1 MGGRIGKIDTI
12 TGVRAM
18 DKKAAFVFDTNFI
31 IKEKKLDE
39 VIANL
44 QDKYIVYITQV
55 SVNER
60 IAQQCR
66 DLKKKFNKVESIQN
80 ECGEIANISF
90 FSTFEKRAEDLC
102 AGVQKKYEQ
111 YFKDN
116 IIPMSTT
123 EKVFNEVLERS
134 YQKCAPFSPDKNA
147 SDKGF
152 KDTLMWI
159 SLLDYFKSNGPD
171 KIIFITDDKAFT
183 GQAKSLSDEFEE
195 ITGKGIEIKNSTFY
209 KELLAPTEISE
220 APKEAEI
227 PDLSGMRE
235 RIAVAVSA
243 LCVDDDMDSW
253 GNIFQANTFSTSV
266 RFDANMAE
274 IFLKKLDETIL
285 LHIFEK
291 SVPASCVFEP
301 LDDIVD
307 GNVGIPLTALENI
320 CGLYKEII
328 TNYPTFLHPF
338 YNAVASQ
345 LNCNYKQPQLVVED
359 GELPF

>member
-1 MGGRIGKIDTI
+1 
-12 TGVRAM
+12 M

-44 QDKYIVYITQV
+44 QDKFIVYITQV
-55 SVNER
+55 SIDER

-66 DLKKKFNKVESIQN
+66 DLKEKFNKVETIQN
-80 ECGEIANISF
+80 ECREIASISF
-90 FSTFEKRAEDLC
+90 FSTFEKCAEDIRT
-102 AGVQKKYEQ
+102 GVQKKYEQ

-116 IIPMSTT
+116 VIPMSTT

-134 YQKCAPFSPDKNA
+134 YQKRAPFSSDKNA

-152 KDTLMWI
+152 KDTLIWI
-159 SLLDYFKSNGPD
+159 SLLDYFKSKGPD

-183 GQAKSLSDEFEE
+183 GQVKSLTDEFEG

-209 KELLAPTEISE
+209 KELLEPAESSN

-227 PDLSGMRE
+227 PDLAGMRE
-235 RIAVAVSA
+235 RIATAVSA
-243 LCVDDDMDSW
+243 LCTDDNMDSW
-253 GNIFQANTFSTSV
+253 GNIFQTNTFFTSV
-266 RFDANMAE
+266 KFDANMAE
-274 IFLKKLDETIL
+274 IFLKNLAETIS

-291 SVPASCVFEP
+291 TVPASSVFE
-301 LDDIVD
+301 LFDSVVD
-307 GNVGIPLTALENI
+307 GEIDISLTALENI
-320 CGLYKEII
+320 LCLYKEIL
-328 TNYPTFLHPF
+328 TKYPAFLYPF

-345 LNCNYKQPQLVVED
+345 LNCNYRKPQLITVD
-359 GELPF
+359 DELPF